1 MRNTNTFP
9 SARCVPVSTTEK
21 HETHV
26 MDGDPALYSSQEWA
40 DSLLL
45 DIPAYLIVGHL
56 SRLRG
61 AQWEGAGQLNTKR
74 CK

>member
-9 SARCVPVSTTEK
+9 SSRCVPVSTTGTP
-21 HETHV
+21 ETQV
-26 MDGDPALYSSQEWA
+26 TDRVSGLSSSQEWA

-56 SRLRG
+56 ARLRG
-61 AQWEGAGQLNTKR
+61 AQWDGAGQLNTRRVK
-74 CK
+74 

>member
-9 SARCVPVSTTEK
+9 SARCVPVSITEK
-21 HETHV
+21 HETQV
-26 MDGDPALYSSQEWA
+26 TDSVYGSSSSQEWA

-56 SRLRG
+56 ARLRG
-61 AQWEGAGQLNTKR
+61 AQWDGAGQLNTRRVK
-74 CK
+74 